1 MLDVTKTKEELQ
13 YALDTG
19 WDRDAAIRHSLEVIN
34 QLEFELKRAKLDK
47 GFKIGYDNADDWCE

>member
-19 WDRDAAIRHSLEVIN
+19 WDRDTAIRHALEVIN
-34 QLEFELKRAKLDK
+34 QLELQLKEAMLNKYAK
-47 GFKIGYDNADDWCE
+47 ISDNGDDWCE